1 MAARRAI
8 VSTDQ
13 GGMPELIRDGENG
26 LLARSENPASFIDA
40 LERLIEDRA
49 LRERLGNAARKTI
62 EDSYTDVAIAKLSTE
77 YYEECINGD
86 RNSRSALPKQ
96 ENSPCCQ

>member
-13 GGMPELIRDGENG
+13 GGMPELMRDGENG
-26 LLARSENPASFIDA
+26 LLARSEDPAAFISC

-49 LRERLGNAARKTI
+49 LRDRLGSAARRTI
-62 EDSYTDVAIAKLSTE
+62 ETSYTDVAIARLSIDYFKE
-77 YYEECINGD
+77 MH
-86 RNSRSALPKQ
+86 R
-96 ENSPCCQ
+96 